1 LIFDNLDARFGLSS
15 SHHLAPETYFELRH
29 IGGHTEKN
37 ATILLEDVL
46 STYNKLELVLK
57 YTTPRKALATAIALI
72 CRGKHQCPMGMRKY
86 FKIAGGPTKVAEA
99 GGIIGIRL
107 RYDPEERIKSW
118 ASKMQR
124 SLSVGED
131 FVQKMMELCKNDK
144 NRSPIS
150 NVYMAGVSYKA
161 LIDIGEKK
169 TQREIAEVADVTE
182 SMLRK
187 HFHKYYDRNNIFL
200 PDLGIGIISSDLI
213 PIQEEFR
220 KILGYKPHLV
230 KIKLGSP
237 AFRDYKMLAD
247 IVGFL
252 LNTKHF
258 AKNPISEYELERQL
272 THEYDFRDVSLYSL
286 LNREISPVRRDSTES
301 DVEEYCIKDKKK
313 AEKWLKVMDK
323 LIQTCKASS

>member
-1 LIFDNLDARFGLSS
+1 MIFDNLDARFGLSS

-131 FVQKMMELCKNDK
+131 FVQKIDGLAQMIDLMPTLLDVLNIKSDAKIEGKSLMPLVLRNETVNDFVFAATKFKPVGENLFFKNPTLVISAQNKEWKLIKEIVYYDNETLKSVNYELYNLKKD
-144 NRSPIS
+144 PEEIS
-150 NVYMAGVSYKA
+150 NVFDNNK
-161 LIDIGEKK
+161 ET
-169 TQREIAEVADVTE
+169 TQKFDDV
-182 SMLRK
+182 
-187 HFHKYYDRNNIFL
+187 
-200 PDLGIGIISSDLI
+200 IS
-213 PIQEEFR
+213 
-220 KILGYKPHLV
+220 
-230 KIKLGSP
+230 
-237 AFRDYKMLAD
+237 
-247 IVGFL
+247 
-252 LNTKHF
+252 
-258 AKNPISEYELERQL
+258 RQ
-272 THEYDFRDVSLYSL
+272 F
-286 LNREISPVRRDSTES
+286 
-301 DVEEYCIKDKKK
+301 
-313 AEKWLKVMDK
+313 KV
-323 LIQTCKASS
+323 